1 MWWRGVFEMGSWRS
15 SNLLGVG
22 FLVCEG
28 LGMEGYIYHVQLLR
42 RPHLPVQC
50 NSSMSGNRIEFLCS

>member
-28 LGMEGYIYHVQLLR
+28 LGMEGYIYHVQLCGDR
-42 RPHLPVQC
+42 T
-50 NSSMSGNRIEFLCS
+50 FLFNAIHP